1 MTALELQKSIA
12 RMVKADP
19 ANAEMAAKGYE
30 PLFAVSPKARI
41 AVIGQAPG
49 RAAQEKQLAWHDAS
63 GAKLVKWFGVAE
75 EQFFDPD
82 MFALLPMDFYY
93 PGKGE
98 SGDLPPRR
106 GFAEKWHAKALA
118 AMPDIKLY
126 VLVGRY
132 SQEHYLGDLRKRT
145 LTETVQ
151 SFREYLP
158 KYFPIVH
165 PSPLNFRWQAK
176 NPWFE
181 SDLLPVLRKQVAGCI
196 SSK

>member
-1 MTALELQKSIA
+1 M
-12 RMVKADP
+12 
-19 ANAEMAAKGYE
+19 
-30 PLFAVSPKARI
+30 
-41 AVIGQAPG
+41 IGQAPG
-49 RAAQEKQLAWHDAS
+49 RVAQEKQLAWHDAS
-63 GAKLVKWFGVAE
+63 GAKLVKWLGVAV

-93 PGKGE
+93 PGKGA

-106 GFAEKWHAKALA
+106 GFAEKWHAKALD
-118 AMPDIKLY
+118 AMPHIKLY

-132 SQEHYLGDLRKRT
+132 AQDHYLGDLRKRT

-181 SDLLPVLRKQVAGCI
+181 SDLLPVLRERVAGCFR
-196 SSK
+196 SK